1 VVFVTET
8 TGGEVIYA
16 GLDGPSKTII
26 VEPVTVPQ
34 VEPTEV
40 PAVEP
45 EREKEP
51 VGV

>member
-34 VEPTEV
+34 VEPIEV
-40 PAVEP
+40 PEP